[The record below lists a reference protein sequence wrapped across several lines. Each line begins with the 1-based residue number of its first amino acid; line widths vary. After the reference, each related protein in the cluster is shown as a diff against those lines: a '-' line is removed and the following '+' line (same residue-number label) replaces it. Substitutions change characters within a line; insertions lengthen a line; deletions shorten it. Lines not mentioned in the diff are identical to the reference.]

1 MLKRKF
7 VLLAVLCLVVMS
19 AVPSWGA
26 KSGKEKQQKI
36 SDSVFIKMCKSGR
49 ARDIQYA
56 IRSKGADINVKVKD
70 ESDDEIDDDKYITLL
85 MYAAKYNSDPEVI
98 CGLLSGLRILKP
110 FQSSLK
116 QALP

>member
-26 KSGKEKQQKI
+26 KSVKEKQPKI
-36 SDSVFIKMCKSGR
+36 SDKVFIKMCKSGR

-56 IRSKGADINVKVKD
+56 IRSKGANINVKVKD
-70 ESDDEIDDDKYITLL
+70 ESEDEIDEDKYIT
-85 MYAAKYNSDPEVI
+85 
-98 CGLLSGLRILKP
+98 
-110 FQSSLK
+110 
-116 QALP
+116 